1 VHPAK
6 SRPSKLF
13 RSPKRSSMS
22 APPDSPT
29 SSPLRRGVPSIN
41 TFSPKL
47 PVFATHFQETH
58 FNVPPFVKVEV
69 GNDSFAVQKEL
80 IGEEAD
86 VESGGEDL
94 DDDPSFVKEIEQINE
109 VVSRHLE
116 RVEPDNNSARP
127 IQSVSRRPRFSL
139 IFLLTAFFAVLIPY
153 MKESREIGYCEA
165 GTSSN
170 PALRE
175 KAAIQ
180 EQKERCTRIYAEL
193 KANNESTEAH
203 ILTCQPLSPIPWPS
217 PVTCTPCPA
226 HATCTMDAVI
236 CNESFALQQQPLDIM
251 LGKFLDGLPYFG
263 PKVFPP
269 SCVVDAKGLK
279 KIQASGKR
287 LVEYL
292 KRLRGRKICAGHV
305 HEPESL
311 VGKAKAYGNEVSVVR
326 DALQQEYVDMYRRKH
341 VSCGHEHQFISQRA
355 SINRVNNLNPLMEN
369 LLSLLGTLI
378 MPSNVSESLIW

>member
-1 VHPAK
+1 VRPAK
-6 SRPSKLF
+6 PRPSKLL

-41 TFSPKL
+41 TFSPKI
-47 PVFATHFQETH
+47 PVFATHFQETR
-58 FNVPPFVKVEV
+58 FNVPPVAKVEV

-80 IGEEAD
+80 LEEEAD

-109 VVSRHLE
+109 AVSQHLE
-116 RVEPDNNSARP
+116 GVKPARP

-170 PALRE
+170 AVLKE

-193 KANNESTEAH
+193 KAKNESTEAH

-226 HATCTMDAVI
+226 HATCTVDTAI
-236 CNESFALQQQPLDIM
+236 CNESFALQRQPLDIM

-292 KRLRGRKICAGHV
+292 KRLRGRKICARHIQA
-305 HEPESL
+305 PESVL
-311 VGKAKAYGNEVSVVR
+311 GKAKAYGSEVSVVR
-326 DALQQEYVDMYRRKH
+326 DALQEEYVDMYKRKH
-341 VSCGHEHQFISQRA
+341 VSCGH
-355 SINRVNNLNPLMEN
+355 
-369 LLSLLGTLI
+369 
-378 MPSNVSESLIW
+378 